1 MAGKQKKNVFKQHK
15 VSTSELAAIKE
26 HGDIIDAKSKI
37 IIDRYHKGW
46 DTDKKTWKKGYI
58 RN

>member
-1 MAGKQKKNVFKQHK
+1 MTGKQKKIVFKQNK
-15 VSTSELAAIKE
+15 ISKSELEAIKE

-46 DTDKKTWKKGYI
+46 DTDKKTWKKGYM